1 MLDSAEQNLPRH
13 PDRTAV
19 SDLPAPN
26 DTLSGES
33 RTIVT
38 TASAPIAP
46 FMIPSEGHTYIEQVR
61 SRCRD
66 LIDCGIWSGLH
77 IQRLNQWWSN
87 FRNDSERYFA
97 ACLLDS
103 ITYRSEDQT
112 IALMRQLVQRVLPD
126 HGRASGGIVDWQ
138 ERLRPASSD
147 PGVRL
152 VPVVPFGSAPGKSAD
167 VILRL
172 FARKLHVPRRVFAN
186 PEDIASLVAGGME
199 AIVFVDDLLGTGTQF
214 VKDFAIPYGL
224 GNLGTN
230 TRLIYAP
237 LVAHDDGVAHIHSNL
252 PNVSVASAETLGPS
266 HAIFG
271 AGGRTFKDGLNSPQ
285 SAWSLYLNILS
296 TRGIVLGSSIHRG
309 FGALELAFFFEHAAP
324 NNCLPIF
331 WWNQPAKWKSLFDR

>member
-1 MLDSAEQNLPRH
+1 M
-13 PDRTAV
+13 TTV
-19 SDLPAPN
+19 PA
-26 DTLSGES
+26 TS
-33 RTIVT
+33 
-38 TASAPIAP
+38 AP

-61 SRCRD
+61 TRCHD
-66 LIDCGIWSGLH
+66 LIQCGIWSGIH

-87 FRNDSERYFA
+87 FITDTERYFA

-126 HGRASGGIVDWQ
+126 HGRATDGIVDWQ
-138 ERLRPASSD
+138 ELLHPAASN
-147 PGVRL
+147 PRIRL
-152 VPVVPFGSAPGKSAD
+152 VPVVPFGSAQAKSAH

-172 FARKLHVPRRVFAN
+172 FEKRLGVPEEVLAK
-186 PEDIASLVAGGME
+186 PEDIVSLVSSGVE

-237 LVAHDDGVAHIHSNL
+237 LVAHEDGVAHIHSNL

-271 AGGRTFKDGLNSPQ
+271 APGRTFIDGRNSSE
-285 SAWSLYLNILS
+285 SAWSLYSNILA
-296 TRGIVLGSSIHRG
+296 TRDIVLDASSRRG
-309 FGALELAFFFEHAAP
+309 FGELELAFFFKHAAP
-324 NNCLPIF
+324 DNCLPIF
-331 WWNQPAKWKSLFDR
+331 WWNQSANWKPLFDR